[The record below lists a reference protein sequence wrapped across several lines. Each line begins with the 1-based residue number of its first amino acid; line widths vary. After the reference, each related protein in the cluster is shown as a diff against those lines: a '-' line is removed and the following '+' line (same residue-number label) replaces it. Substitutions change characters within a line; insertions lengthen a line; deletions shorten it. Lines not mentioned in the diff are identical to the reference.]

1 MNICLK
7 TYARQTCPQTLVL
20 HISERLPSCLCESAQ
35 VNCTFQVQSCTD
47 FYLLSLSVKGDFTI
61 TCQRCLGNFKHALDY
76 ETQLAVCRREEMAE
90 SLMEQYDCIVSNNDQ
105 LDLLDV
111 LTDEL
116 HLNLPEKHPDEMGCD
131 VEMTALIVN

>member
-7 TYARQTCPQTLVL
+7 TYARQTSPQTLVL
-20 HISERLPSCLCESAQ
+20 HINERLPSCLCEPADVS
-35 VNCTFQVQSCTD
+35 CRFQVQSCTD

-61 TCQRCLGNFKHALDY
+61 TCQRCLGNFKHRLDY

-90 SLMEQYDCIVSNNDQ
+90 SLMEQHDCIVSNNDQ
-105 LDLLDV
+105 LDLFDV